1 MAESSGTGAV
11 SGTGE
16 MAREATSTS
25 TTTAE
30 EPETEIIHL
39 TGAESQETDAGGDT
53 DADADPS
60 RRFYF
65 KSLLNKPAVLFLYDF
80 LKSHF

>member
-1 MAESSGTGAV
+1 MAESSGTGAA

-16 MAREATSTS
+16 TAREATSTS

-30 EPETEIIHL
+30 EPEIEIIHL

-53 DADADPS
+53 DADPS